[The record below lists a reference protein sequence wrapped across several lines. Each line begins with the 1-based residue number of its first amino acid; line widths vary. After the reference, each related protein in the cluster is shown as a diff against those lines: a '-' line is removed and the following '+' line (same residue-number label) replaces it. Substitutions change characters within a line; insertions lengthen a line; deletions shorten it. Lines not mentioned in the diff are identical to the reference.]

1 MQNIS
6 ASYFNFLNLS
16 FLYHLVSHLSTPIVI
31 PSFYF
36 FLKLDLFVMVTIW
49 MYYLYFLET
58 DIDFI
63 RLLRICI
70 LYTFIN
76 QYYSSRTVEWR
87 EDKGSVRVVDVWKS
101 GDYPAIL

>member
-36 FLKLDLFVMVTIW
+36 FLKLYLFVMVTIW

-76 QYYSSRTVEWR
+76 QYYLSRTVEWR